1 MCYYIVQID
10 LFVQSHVNLHIKQK
24 KHNMVKAQQNL
35 TCTEHG
41 RHTCMKPGADPEF
54 FLGGGHH

>member
-24 KHNMVKAQQNL
+24 KHNIVKAKQNL

-41 RHTCMKPGADPEF
+41 RHTCMKPGTDPEF
-54 FLGGGHH
+54 F